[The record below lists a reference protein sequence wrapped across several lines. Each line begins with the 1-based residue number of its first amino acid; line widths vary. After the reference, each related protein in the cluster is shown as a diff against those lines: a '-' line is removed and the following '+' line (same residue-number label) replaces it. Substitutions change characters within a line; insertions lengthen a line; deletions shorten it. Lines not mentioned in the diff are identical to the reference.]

1 MTLTWSVKDGGKLC
15 TCGCLKCSH
24 EDGVGMCIEC
34 DMAEPPRKCSEFK
47 DRAEVLDAELS
58 RLES

>member
-34 DMAEPPRKCSEFK
+34 DMAEPPRKYSEFK
-47 DRAEVLDAELS
+47 DRAEVGRAA
-58 RLES
+58 